1 MTASVAAAGPRAGF
15 VTRLAALIVDAL
27 VVVFGLRG
35 TMWLLDVN
43 AHFLRRFAPPVSLS
57 AVVLVCAP
65 FVAGLYQVIG
75 WRLRGQT
82 VGKWLLGIRV
92 VSLGGGTV
100 GVARAVIR
108 FGGYFLSGLPFYLG
122 FLWVL
127 GPERRAFH
135 DLLAGTEVVQ
145 ARPPARG
152 WPALHG
158 GSLPTKQLS
167 AT

>member
-1 MTASVAAAGPRAGF
+1 
-15 VTRLAALIVDAL
+15 
-27 VVVFGLRG
+27 
-35 TMWLLDVN
+35 
-43 AHFLRRFAPPVSLS
+43 
-57 AVVLVCAP
+57 VLVCAP
-65 FVAGLYQVIG
+65 FVAGLYQIVG

-82 VGKWLLGIRV
+82 LGKWLLGIRV

-100 GVARAVIR
+100 GVARALIR

-135 DLLAGTEVVQ
+135 DLLAGTEVVRT
-145 ARPPARG
+145 RPPARG
-152 WPALHG
+152 WRALQG
-158 GSLPTKQLS
+158 GSLPAKQLS